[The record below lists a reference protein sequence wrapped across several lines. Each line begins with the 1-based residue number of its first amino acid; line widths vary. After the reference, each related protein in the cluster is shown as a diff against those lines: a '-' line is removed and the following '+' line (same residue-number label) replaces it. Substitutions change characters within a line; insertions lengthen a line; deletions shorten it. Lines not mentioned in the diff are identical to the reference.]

1 MVARANLQSPLV
13 ALYVQ
18 SLNEMIDIHTRR
30 AVAVL
35 NSRLPSSLWLG
46 IYGVAFLTM
55 VLVGLQSS
63 YGERQNWLSLVVLVL
78 VFAVV
83 LTLIVDL
90 DRPLEG
96 LLTVSQQAL
105 LDLQTQLRALT
116 P

>member
-1 MVARANLQSPLV
+1 M
-13 ALYVQ
+13 
-18 SLNEMIDIHTRR
+18 M
-30 AVAVL
+30 
-35 NSRLPSSLWLG
+35 
-46 IYGVAFLTM
+46 
-55 VLVGLQSS
+55 LVGLQSS

-96 LLTVSQQAL
+96 LLTVGQQAMV
-105 LDLQTQLRALT
+105 DLQAQLRALT

>member
-1 MVARANLQSPLV
+1 M
-13 ALYVQ
+13 
-18 SLNEMIDIHTRR
+18 M
-30 AVAVL
+30 
-35 NSRLPSSLWLG
+35 
-46 IYGVAFLTM
+46 
-55 VLVGLQSS
+55 LVGLQSS